1 MPEPDP
7 DSKAVAGQPGVPTS
21 TEVPVRRW
29 GAQGVARATDVVAEE
44 SPITLRYQG
53 TPYVVM
59 LATPADLEELAVGFT
74 LSEAIVASPEEIR
87 HVRQVTAGD
96 ALEVHID
103 IAPPRF
109 AELLRRQRNL
119 AGRTGCGLCG
129 AETVQG
135 AIRRPPPVRSG
146 LVVSPAALHAAL
158 QELAAHQP
166 LNERTGSVHAA
177 AWVRPGE
184 GIRIVREDVGRHNA
198 LDKLI
203 GALIRS
209 KTDITGGYVIVTSR
223 ASYEMVQ
230 KAATVGVQLLVAI
243 SAPTGLAVRLA
254 ETCELTLVG
263 FARPGRHVI
272 YSHPRRLLI

>member
-1 MPEPDP
+1 MPAPDP
-7 DSKAVAGQPGVPTS
+7 HSKPAGQPALPTS
-21 TEVPVRRW
+21 TEVRVQRW
-29 GAQGVARATDVVAEE
+29 RDEGTAGPTDVVAEE
-44 SPITLRYQG
+44 SPVALRYQD

-59 LATPADLEELAVGFT
+59 LATPADLEDLAVGFT
-74 LSEAIVASPEEIR
+74 VSEAIVASPDEIR
-87 HVRQVTAGD
+87 HVQQLATGD
-96 ALEVHID
+96 ALEVNID

-109 AELLRRQRNL
+109 AELLQRQRNL
-119 AGRTGCGLCG
+119 TGRTGCGLCG
-129 AETVQG
+129 AETVEG
-135 AIRRPPPVRSG
+135 AIRQPPPVRAG
-146 LVVSPAALHAAL
+146 LSVSLTALHAAL
-158 QELAAHQP
+158 QELTARQP

-177 AWVRPGE
+177 AWVLPDE

-209 KTDITGGYVIVTSR
+209 KVDIPSGYVIITSR

-263 FARPGRHVI
+263 FARPGQHVI
-272 YSHPRRLLI
+272 YSHPHRLHA